1 MALFQKK
8 LEVGANLPI
17 YTIGSNKT
25 ALIIG
30 LGNPEEK
37 FSGTRHN
44 IGFAALD
51 YFAEKNDF
59 PGWINKRDLKCEL
72 TTHTLGDTRVVLC
85 KPTTYMNL
93 SGEAA
98 QAVQHFYKV
107 YNQKTLAVYDE
118 LAIKFGQ
125 LRTRVGGSD
134 AGHNGVK
141 SLTQHLGDD
150 YARLRIGIG
159 PVVDFRDDPSKTDV
173 SVRQSGPDAKAHYRV
188 GNEISEKADA
198 ANFVLGKFTKE
209 EQKSLPLILRESN
222 SLINEFIFS
231 SGLPHETR
239 NVL

>member
-1 MALFQKK
+1 MALFQRKPQSNDMVP
-8 LEVGANLPI
+8 LYSIGA
-17 YTIGSNKT
+17 NKT

-37 FSGTRHN
+37 YRGTRHN
-44 IGFAALD
+44 VGFAALD
-51 YFAEKNDF
+51 YFAQKNDF
-59 PGWINKRDLKCEL
+59 PAWINKKDLKCEL
-72 TTHTLGDTRVVLC
+72 ATHTLGDTRVILC
-85 KPTTYMNL
+85 KPTTYMNN

-141 SLTQHLGDD
+141 SLTQHVGDD
-150 YARLRIGIG
+150 YARLRIG
-159 PVVDFRDDPSKTDV
+159 
-173 SVRQSGPDAKAHYRV
+173 V

-198 ANFVLGKFTKE
+198 ADFVLGKFTKE
-209 EQKSLPLILRESN
+209 EQGNLEQILRETN
-222 SLINEFIFS
+222 SLINEFIFG
-231 SGLPHETR
+231 GLPHETR
-239 NVL
+239 TVL